1 MLSHNHKATSAETF
15 TRPISRNKLGGE
27 VLGTFTT
34 GNHELVSQDDGRGVS
49 LGKTVNP
56 IIPPEGET
64 PLTYP
69 LFG

>member
-1 MLSHNHKATSAETF
+1 MLRHSHKATCAETF

-27 VLGTFTT
+27 ALGTFTT
-34 GNHELVSQDDGRGVS
+34 GNYELVSQDDGWGAS

-56 IIPPEGET
+56 ISPESET